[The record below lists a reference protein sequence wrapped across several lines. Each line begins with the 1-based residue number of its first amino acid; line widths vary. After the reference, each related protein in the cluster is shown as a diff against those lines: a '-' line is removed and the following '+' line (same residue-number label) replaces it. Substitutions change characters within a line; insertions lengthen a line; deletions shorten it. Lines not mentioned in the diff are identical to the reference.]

1 MSEPRNPYKILG
13 LTQEDDPSRDD
24 IKKAYRKLSARYHPD
39 RNPGNEDA
47 EKKFKEVNA
56 AYQFL
61 TNGKYHDMFAEYAK
75 QQGYE
80 NPVEHA
86 FELFMQVWDKVKPGL
101 EDIQERGKEVIE
113 HIRDRTK
120 DKFNQSGL
128 DSSKKKVS
136 DFLKSDSIEKASD
149 QMFDK
154 VDEGL
159 SKVGLSTGLKGK
171 GKGIGRLFNKL
182 GNFIDNSDNDQG
194 PDQQGPQSDDQ
205 DMSQESDSG
214 QQAKKSSTRKR
225 RNSKKGKG
233 PGPS

>member
-13 LTQEDDPSRDD
+13 LSQEDDPSRDD

-39 RNPGNEDA
+39 RNPGNADA

-61 TNGKYHDMFAEYAK
+61 TNGKYHDMFEEYAK

-86 FELFMQVWDKVKPGL
+86 FEMFMQVWDKVKPGI

-113 HIRDRTK
+113 HIRDKTK

-128 DSSKKKVS
+128 DDSKKKVS

-149 QMFDK
+149 QVFDK

-171 GKGIGRLFNKL
+171 GKNIGRLFNKL
-182 GNFIDNSDNDQG
+182 GSFIDKSDDDQG
-194 PDQQGPQSDDQ
+194 PDQDNQSVSGEDL
-205 DMSQESDSG
+205 SQET
-214 QQAKKSSTRKR
+214 KSSGTKKNTKR
-225 RNSKKGKG
+225 RNSKKGNG